1 MPKSIPTEPPEHAEQ
16 CAVITWASLNT
27 TRWPALQLL
36 YAVPNGAF
44 FGGEVKLLKTG
55 KKLPVAAIR
64 ARKLKAEGLKEGV
77 PDLCLPVRS
86 RTHAGLYIELK
97 RRTLGRPSPMQD
109 WWRDALL
116 ATGYHCVLCHG
127 ADAAMA
133 ALRTYLADCP
143 PITLP
148 PPPTLKPKTP
158 RNGKAPRVPRV
169 HHRPVFLTPPNPFVS
184 PSARSAPSEALVKD
198 GPP

>member
-1 MPKSIPTEPPEHAEQ
+1 MPSARKLPPAEPIEHTEQ

-27 TRWPALQLL
+27 GKWPALHLL

-86 RTHAGLYIELK
+86 RSHAGLYIELK

-109 WWRDALL
+109 WWRDSLL
-116 ATGYHCVLCHG
+116 ASGYHCVLCRG

-143 PITLP
+143 PLTLP
-148 PPPTLKPKTP
+148 PLPDLKPKPKAKSP
-158 RNGKAPRVPRV
+158 RTAKAPRSPRVPR
-169 HHRPVFLTPPNPFVS
+169 RAPVFLVPPSISLSLSGV
-184 PSARSAPSEALVKD
+184 PSVL
-198 GPP
+198 

>member
-1 MPKSIPTEPPEHAEQ
+1 
-16 CAVITWASLNT
+16 
-27 TRWPALQLL
+27 
-36 YAVPNGAF
+36 VPNGAF

-109 WWRDALL
+109 WWRTALL
-116 ATGYHCVLCHG
+116 ASGYHCVLCHG
-127 ADAAMA
+127 AEPAMA
-133 ALRTYLADCP
+133 ALRTYLSDCP
-143 PITLP
+143 PLTLP
-148 PPPTLKPKTP
+148 PFPVLKPKSKAKIP
-158 RNGKAPRVPRV
+158 RAGKSPRTPRV
-169 HHRPVFLTPPNPFVS
+169 HRRPMFLTPPPLH
-184 PSARSAPSEALVKD
+184 PLAAP
-198 GPP
+198 

>member
-1 MPKSIPTEPPEHAEQ
+1 MPRQSPPAEPIEHAEQ
-16 CAVITWASLNT
+16 CAVITWASLNA

-109 WWRDALL
+109 WWRAALL
-116 ATGYHCVLCHG
+116 ASGYLCVLCRG
-127 ADAAMA
+127 ADSAMA
-133 ALRTYLADCP
+133 ALRTYLSDCP
-143 PITLP
+143 PLTLP
-148 PPPTLKPKTP
+148 PLPSLKPKSKTP
-158 RNGKAPRVPRV
+158 RTAKTPRIPRI
-169 HHRPVFLTPPNPFVS
+169 HRRPIFLTPPNAFPH
-184 PSARSAPSEALVKD
+184 PLRKAH
-198 GPP
+198 PP